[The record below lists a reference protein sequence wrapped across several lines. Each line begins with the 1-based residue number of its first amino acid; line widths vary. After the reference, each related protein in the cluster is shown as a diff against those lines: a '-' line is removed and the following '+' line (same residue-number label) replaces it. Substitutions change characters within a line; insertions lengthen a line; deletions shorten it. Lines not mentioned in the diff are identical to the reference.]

1 MSDERDIVLDIL
13 MDIETNNTFS
23 NIALNKALKKNQFI
37 EKNKRA
43 FITRLSEGVVETRIK
58 LDYIINQFSKLKANR
73 LKPMIRCIIRMGVYQ
88 LIFMD
93 SVPDSAACNEAVKLA
108 KKHGLAG
115 LSGYVNGV
123 LRSIAKNKDNIK
135 YPDRKKDYIAYLSV
149 EYSVPEGLIKKLEKD
164 YPDDYEQILA
174 GCFIE
179 RETSIRV
186 HTPVISVDE
195 LRDKIAG
202 EGINVSKGH
211 YSDKALLI
219 SGYDFIKKVPGYKQ
233 GEFTVQDESSICAV
247 DEAFKQI
254 DEISDDFILL
264 DICAAPG
271 GKTTAALEAMADLSK
286 ADIGSV
292 YSFDISEDKL
302 SLIEDNVKRLGYDNV
317 VISQHDATMHIDKE
331 EFDYDFDNNTDMVI
345 ADVPCSGLGIIGR
358 KNDIKYR
365 VSNEQIKE
373 LISLQDKIL
382 ENAASYVKNG
392 GVLLYSTCTINPEE
406 NDKIVEKLLK
416 KRNDFKLI
424 KKRQFLQGIDKC
436 DGFFY
441 AILKRVNA

>member
-174 GCFIE
+174 GCFI
-179 RETSIRV
+179 
-186 HTPVISVDE
+186 
-195 LRDKIAG
+195 
-202 EGINVSKGH
+202 
-211 YSDKALLI
+211 
-219 SGYDFIKKVPGYKQ
+219 
-233 GEFTVQDESSICAV
+233 
-247 DEAFKQI
+247 
-254 DEISDDFILL
+254 
-264 DICAAPG
+264 
-271 GKTTAALEAMADLSK
+271 
-286 ADIGSV
+286 
-292 YSFDISEDKL
+292 
-302 SLIEDNVKRLGYDNV
+302 
-317 VISQHDATMHIDKE
+317 
-331 EFDYDFDNNTDMVI
+331 
-345 ADVPCSGLGIIGR
+345 
-358 KNDIKYR
+358 
-365 VSNEQIKE
+365 
-373 LISLQDKIL
+373 
-382 ENAASYVKNG
+382 
-392 GVLLYSTCTINPEE
+392 
-406 NDKIVEKLLK
+406 
-416 KRNDFKLI
+416 
-424 KKRQFLQGIDKC
+424 
-436 DGFFY
+436 
-441 AILKRVNA
+441 